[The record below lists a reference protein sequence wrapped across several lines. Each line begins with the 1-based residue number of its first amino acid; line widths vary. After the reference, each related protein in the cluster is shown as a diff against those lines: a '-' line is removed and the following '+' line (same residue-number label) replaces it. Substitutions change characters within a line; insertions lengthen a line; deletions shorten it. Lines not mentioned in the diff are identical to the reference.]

1 VLGYDL
7 GQLADEIMFNS
18 VECRAILGVQDHGVG
33 VWDASRVVGNL
44 GINHA
49 KETATQFNWANRC
62 VICPQRHE
70 FSVRLGSLND
80 R

>member
-1 VLGYDL
+1 
-7 GQLADEIMFNS
+7 
-18 VECRAILGVQDHGVG
+18 
-33 VWDASRVVGNL
+33 L